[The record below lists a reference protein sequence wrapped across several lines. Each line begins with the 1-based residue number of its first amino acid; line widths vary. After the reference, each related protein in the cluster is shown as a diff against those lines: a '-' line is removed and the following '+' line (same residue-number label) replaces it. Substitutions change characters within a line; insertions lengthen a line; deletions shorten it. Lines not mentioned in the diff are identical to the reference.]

1 MQPKQEIEITLPDKS
16 VRKGTSWETSPMAVA
31 KAISQ
36 GLADRTVIAKVDGAV
51 WDLERPLEASCTL
64 ELLDFEHPEGKR
76 VFWHSS
82 AHVLGEAAE
91 RHYGC
96 HLCIGPPTDEGFFYE
111 MAIEDRPVTTADYP
125 SLEKIS
131 ELAIKE
137 KQKFERLVVSKEVL
151 LEMFGVRA
159 FTSNPIVFLTVHIST
174 TSTRSSS
181 SSRRSPTAHPLR
193 CIVAGPWS
201 ICALVRTS
209 HTQARSNRSWSPR
222 SFLVFLYL
230 MSHRWN

>member
-1 MQPKQEIEITLPDKS
+1 
-16 VRKGTSWETSPMAVA
+16 MAVA

-159 FTSNPIVFLTVHIST
+159 FTLSPIVFLIVHIST
-174 TSTRSSS
+174 TSTRSNS

-193 CIVAGPWS
+193 CTVADPWS
-201 ICALVRTS
+201 ICASVHIS
-209 HTQARSNRSWSPR
+209 HTQARSNRSWSQR
-222 SFLVFLYL
+222 
-230 MSHRWN
+230 